1 MAIFE
6 RSRLTVPALP
16 SYNSIRQSVT
26 ITGNEQRKGLG
37 LAALSAIAFAAMAL
51 LVRILADSGF
61 TPLQIM
67 AWRGG
72 VQAVCSLGA
81 CAALKVNPF
90 KVHMGWEK
98 FKWVAVRAV
107 FGVIG
112 HLLYYTALAKLSMG
126 VATVLFFTNPI
137 FTAILAHWMLD
148 ETFTKDQRWL
158 MLIALFGIGLVVVPL
173 SPLTLLGIGISKWSI
188 CALLGAVS
196 VALAYVSIRIAGPR
210 VHPLVHVVYFS
221 LVAGVGSALLAW
233 IQGESWHMPNNTAAE
248 WTAVLG
254 IGICAFLAQYLMGAG
269 LLLANAGPVVTMRN
283 SNIVMSFI
291 LDAVI
296 YHTRPSASSAIG
308 AIIITVC
315 LFKMVQLL

>member
-1 MAIFE
+1 M
-6 RSRLTVPALP
+6 T
-16 SYNSIRQSVT
+16 
-26 ITGNEQRKGLG
+26 
-37 LAALSAIAFAAMAL
+37 
-51 LVRILADSGF
+51 
-61 TPLQIM
+61 
-67 AWRGG
+67 WRGG

-158 MLIALFGIGLVVVPL
+158 MFIALFGIGLVVVPL

-196 VALAYVSIRIAGPR
+196 VALAY
-210 VHPLVHVVYFS
+210 
-221 LVAGVGSALLAW
+221 
-233 IQGESWHMPNNTAAE
+233 
-248 WTAVLG
+248 
-254 IGICAFLAQYLMGAG
+254 
-269 LLLANAGPVVTMRN
+269 
-283 SNIVMSFI
+283 
-291 LDAVI
+291 
-296 YHTRPSASSAIG
+296 
-308 AIIITVC
+308 
-315 LFKMVQLL
+315 

>member
-1 MAIFE
+1 
-6 RSRLTVPALP
+6 
-16 SYNSIRQSVT
+16 
-26 ITGNEQRKGLG
+26 
-37 LAALSAIAFAAMAL
+37 
-51 LVRILADSGF
+51 
-61 TPLQIM
+61 M

-72 VQAVCSLGA
+72 VQAMCSLGA

-90 KVHMGWEK
+90 KVHMGWKK

-107 FGVIG
+107 FGVVG

-158 MLIALFGIGLVVVPL
+158 MFVALFGIGLVVVPL

-221 LVAGVGSALLAW
+221 FVAGHS
-233 IQGESWHMPNNTAAE
+233 I
-248 WTAVLG
+248 
-254 IGICAFLAQYLMGAG
+254 
-269 LLLANAGPVVTMRN
+269 
-283 SNIVMSFI
+283 
-291 LDAVI
+291 
-296 YHTRPSASSAIG
+296 
-308 AIIITVC
+308 
-315 LFKMVQLL
+315 